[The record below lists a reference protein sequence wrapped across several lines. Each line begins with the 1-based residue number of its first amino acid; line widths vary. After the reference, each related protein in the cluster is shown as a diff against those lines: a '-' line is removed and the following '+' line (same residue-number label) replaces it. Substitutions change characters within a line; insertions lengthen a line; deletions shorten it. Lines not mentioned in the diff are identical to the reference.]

1 MKQVIQ
7 LEELG
12 MFLLSIFLF
21 NQLSFAWWWFPTLI
35 LLPDISMIGYAAG
48 NKIGAIVYNFFHHK
62 GLGFLLMAAGFYLR
76 DDAWILAGCI
86 LFAHSSMDRI
96 FGYGL
101 KYTKGFK
108 FTHLGKIGKDGKSD
122 GTAAESIIPPG

>member
-21 NQLSFAWWWFPTLI
+21 NQLSFAWWWFPALI
-35 LLPDISMIGYAAG
+35 LLPDISMVGYAAG

-62 GLGFLLMAAGFYLR
+62 AVAIAVYMLGFYLHNEL
-76 DDAWILAGCI
+76 IQLIGII
-86 LFAHSSMDRI
+86 LFGHSSMDRF

-101 KYTKGFK
+101 KTFAGFK
-108 FTHLGKIGKDGKSD
+108 STHLGEIGK
-122 GTAAESIIPPG
+122 

>member
-21 NQLSFAWWWFPTLI
+21 NQLSFAWWWFPVLI

-62 GLGFLLMAAGFYLR
+62 AVAIAVYMLGFYLHNEL
-76 DDAWILAGCI
+76 IQLIGII
-86 LFAHSSMDRI
+86 LFGHSSMDRF

-101 KYTKGFK
+101 KTFAGFK
-108 FTHLGKIGKDGKSD
+108 STHLGEIGK
-122 GTAAESIIPPG
+122 

>member
-48 NKIGAIVYNFFHHK
+48 NKIGAILYNFFHHK
-62 GLGFLLMAAGFYLR
+62 AVAIAVYMLGFYLHNEL
-76 DDAWILAGCI
+76 IQLIGII
-86 LFAHSSMDRI
+86 LFGHSSMDRF

-101 KYTKGFK
+101 KTFAGFK
-108 FTHLGKIGKDGKSD
+108 STHLGEIGK
-122 GTAAESIIPPG
+122 